1 MPTLQD
7 VEGWK
12 GRTVVDPD
20 GDKVGTLEEFYLD
33 RQSGDPTWAAIRTG
47 LFGTHTSLAP
57 LDGAALNGN
66 DVRLGYAKSAVKDAP
81 RPEVE
86 GELTRDE
93 ERRLFDHYGAA
104 KQAAAPEPEPQAA
117 SDNGPGPERPLGVVD
132 PTPEPAAPE
141 PSPLSAAPE
150 PTPEPVVPE
159 PPAPEPVP
167 TAVEPP
173 APKPTP
179 VPEPTPTPE
188 PEPVQS
194 APEPTPTPAPT
205 PSAQPTETSPVL
217 AERPREATLE
227 RFSEGWLID
236 GTLVQPRRARL
247 RRYVI
252 TEELVLEPDG
262 TETSRIVGKEP
273 YPDPE
278 ED

>member
-57 LDGAALNGN
+57 LDGAAVSGN
-66 DVRLGYAKSAVKDAP
+66 DVQLGYSKSAVKDAP

-104 KQAAAPEPEPQAA
+104 KASAQPEPEPTPAPEA
-117 SDNGPGPERPLGVVD
+117 VSPGPERPLGAVETQPV
-132 PTPEPAAPE
+132 APE
-141 PSPLSAAPE
+141 PLAPE
-150 PTPEPVVPE
+150 PVAPVPEPEPEPVLTDAPASEPE
-159 PPAPEPVP
+159 PEPVP
-167 TAVEPP
+167 TPSFSSA
-173 APKPTP
+173 
-179 VPEPTPTPE
+179 PEPSE
-188 PEPVQS
+188 PEPVPTS
-194 APEPTPTPAPT
+194 AEPETTPA
-205 PSAQPTETSPVL
+205 SSPVL
-217 AERPREATLE
+217 AERPREQALE

-252 TEELVLEPDG
+252 TEELVLEQDG
-262 TETSRIVGKEP
+262 TESSRIVGKEP
-273 YPDPE
+273 YPDDPE
-278 ED
+278 D

>member
-57 LDGAALNGN
+57 LDGASLAGN
-66 DVRLGYAKSAVKDAP
+66 DVKLGFSKAAGKDAP

-86 GELTRDE
+86 GALTRDE
-93 ERRLFDHYGAA
+93 ERRLFDHYGSANA
-104 KQAAAPEPEPQAA
+104 VAPTPEPEPAPAPAPAPERPVATETVAPEPPAPEPPAPEPEP
-117 SDNGPGPERPLGVVD
+117 
-132 PTPEPAAPE
+132 EPVS
-141 PSPLSAAPE
+141 PSLSAAPE
-150 PTPEPVVPE
+150 PPE
-159 PPAPEPVP
+159 PEPVP
-167 TAVEPP
+167 TAVEPEP
-173 APKPTP
+173 AP
-179 VPEPTPTPE
+179 
-188 PEPVQS
+188 
-194 APEPTPTPAPT
+194 APPPAPAPTPAPL
-205 PSAQPTETSPVL
+205 PAVADEGDRN
-217 AERPREATLE
+217 ANLE
-227 RFSEGWLID
+227 KFQEGWLID

-262 TETSRIVGKEP
+262 SESSRIVGKEP
-273 YPDPE
+273 YPDEVE
-278 ED
+278 EA

>member
-1 MPTLQD
+1 MPTLTD

-57 LDGAALNGN
+57 LDGASLAGN
-66 DVRLGYAKSAVKDAP
+66 DVRLGYSKSAVKDAP

-93 ERRLFDHYGAA
+93 ERRLFDHYGSAKAA
-104 KQAAAPEPEPQAA
+104 GEPTPEPEAAPEPSA
-117 SDNGPGPERPLGVVD
+117 PGPERPFAETQTVV
-132 PTPEPAAPE
+132 PEPPAPQ
-141 PSPLSAAPE
+141 
-150 PTPEPVVPE
+150 PVVPE
-159 PPAPEPVP
+159 PPAPEPEPVSPLSAAPEPTEPEAVP
-167 TAVEPP
+167 TAVEP
-173 APKPTP
+173 
-179 VPEPTPTPE
+179 ESE
-188 PEPVQS
+188 RES
-194 APEPTPTPAPT
+194 APTPAPT
-205 PSAQPTETSPVL
+205 PAL
-217 AERPREATLE
+217 AERRDAPLE

-252 TEELVLEPDG
+252 TEELILEADG
-262 TETSRIVGKEP
+262 TESSRIVGKEP
-273 YPDPE
+273 YPDPPQ
-278 ED
+278 DD

>member
-57 LDGAALNGN
+57 LDGATLAGN
-66 DVRLGYAKSAVKDAP
+66 DVRLGYSKSAVKDAP

-104 KQAAAPEPEPQAA
+104 AAAAQPEPAPEPEPEAPPA
-117 SDNGPGPERPLGVVD
+117 PERPEAATEAPTVAPAPAPVVPD
-132 PTPEPAAPE
+132 APTPAPEPEPEPAPTAPTI
-141 PSPLSAAPE
+141 SA
-150 PTPEPVVPE
+150 VPE
-159 PPAPEPVP
+159 PPEPEPVP
-167 TAVEPP
+167 TAAEP
-173 APKPTP
+173 APEPEPEPEPERAPQPAPALATTPTP
-179 VPEPTPTPE
+179 VP
-188 PEPVQS
+188 
-194 APEPTPTPAPT
+194 APA
-205 PSAQPTETSPVL
+205 L
-217 AERPREATLE
+217 AERPRSEAIE

-252 TEELVLEPDG
+252 TEELILEPDG
-262 TETSRIVGKEP
+262 TESSRIVGKEP
-273 YPDPE
+273 YP
-278 ED
+278 EDVDER

>member
-57 LDGAALNGN
+57 LDGAAVSGN
-66 DVRLGYAKSAVKDAP
+66 DVKLGYSKSAVKDAP

-104 KQAAAPEPEPQAA
+104 KAAAQPEPTPEPEPATAA
-117 SDNGPGPERPLGVVD
+117 DAAPGPERPLGAVETQTV
-132 PTPEPAAPE
+132 TPAPRAPE
-141 PSPLSAAPE
+141 PVAPVPARAPE
-150 PTPEPVVPE
+150 PEPVLTD
-159 PPAPEPVP
+159 PPAPEP
-167 TAVEPP
+167 E
-173 APKPTP
+173 
-179 VPEPTPTPE
+179 PEPVSSPTFSSAPEPPE
-188 PEPVQS
+188 PEPVPTS
-194 APEPTPTPAPT
+194 AEPETTPAPA
-205 PSAQPTETSPVL
+205 PAPTPVL
-217 AERPREATLE
+217 AERPREQALE

-252 TEELVLEPDG
+252 TEELVLEQDG
-262 TETSRIVGKEP
+262 TESSRIVGKEP
-273 YPDPE
+273 YPDDPE
-278 ED
+278 ES

>member
-57 LDGAALNGN
+57 LDGAAVSGN
-66 DVRLGYAKSAVKDAP
+66 DVRLGYSKSAVKDAP

-104 KQAAAPEPEPQAA
+104 KAAAEPEPAPEA
-117 SDNGPGPERPLGVVD
+117 VAPGPERPEGVA
-132 PTPEPAAPE
+132 EPQ
-141 PSPLSAAPE
+141 
-150 PTPEPVVPE
+150 TVVPE
-159 PPAPEPVP
+159 PPADEPAPEPVAPAPEPEPVAAPVLPDPPTPESEPEPVTSPTFSSAPEPSEPEPVP
-167 TAVEPP
+167 TSVEPE
-173 APKPTP
+173 
-179 VPEPTPTPE
+179 PEPTPAAT
-188 PEPVQS
+188 
-194 APEPTPTPAPT
+194 
-205 PSAQPTETSPVL
+205 PVL
-217 AERPREATLE
+217 AERPREQALE

-252 TEELVLEPDG
+252 TEELVLEADG
-262 TETSRIVGKEP
+262 TESSRIVGKEP
-273 YPDPE
+273 YPDDPE
-278 ED
+278 E

>member
-57 LDGAALNGN
+57 LDGAAVSGN
-66 DVRLGYAKSAVKDAP
+66 DVRLGYSKSAVKDAP

-104 KQAAAPEPEPQAA
+104 KAAATPEPEPVPDVVAPGPERPDGVAEPQTVVPDEPAPEPVAPEPEPVAA
-117 SDNGPGPERPLGVVD
+117 PVL
-132 PTPEPAAPE
+132 PEP
-141 PSPLSAAPE
+141 
-150 PTPEPVVPE
+150 
-159 PPAPEPVP
+159 
-167 TAVEPP
+167 
-173 APKPTP
+173 
-179 VPEPTPTPE
+179 PTPE
-188 PEPVQS
+188 PEPEPVTS
-194 APEPTPTPAPT
+194 PTFSSTPEPTEPEPVPTSVEPEPEPEPSPA
-205 PSAQPTETSPVL
+205 PVL
-217 AERPREATLE
+217 AERPREQALE

-252 TEELVLEPDG
+252 TEELVLEADG
-262 TETSRIVGKEP
+262 TESSRIVGKEP
-273 YPDPE
+273 YPDDPE
-278 ED
+278 E

>member
-12 GRTVVDPD
+12 GRTVVDPG

-57 LDGAALNGN
+57 LDGAALAGN
-66 DVRLGYAKSAVKDAP
+66 DVQLGYSKSAVKDAP

-93 ERRLFDHYGAA
+93 ERRLFDHYGSAKAA
-104 KQAAAPEPEPQAA
+104 AEPAPAPEPEPVAPGPERPAAAETQTVVPEPPAAAPEPEPA
-117 SDNGPGPERPLGVVD
+117 P
-132 PTPEPAAPE
+132 PA
-141 PSPLSAAPE
+141 
-150 PTPEPVVPE
+150 PE
-159 PPAPEPVP
+159 PPAPEP
-167 TAVEPP
+167 
-173 APKPTP
+173 
-179 VPEPTPTPE
+179 
-188 PEPVQS
+188 EPVSSPNLSS
-194 APEPTPTPAPT
+194 APEPTAPEPVPTTAAEAEPEEAPAAPAP
-205 PSAQPTETSPVL
+205 AL
-217 AERPREATLE
+217 AERREAPLE
-227 RFSEGWLID
+227 RFSEGWMID

-252 TEELVLEPDG
+252 TEELILEADG
-262 TETSRIVGKEP
+262 SESSRIVGKEP
-273 YPDPE
+273 YPDPPE

>member
-57 LDGAALNGN
+57 LDGAALAGN
-66 DVRLGYAKSAVKDAP
+66 DVQLGYSKSAVKDAP

-93 ERRLFDHYGAA
+93 ERRLLAHYGSAKAA
-104 KQAAAPEPEPQAA
+104 AEPAPAAEAEPAAPGPERPAGAAETQTVVPEPPAAAPQPAPPVTEPPAPEPEPV
-117 SDNGPGPERPLGVVD
+117 SS
-132 PTPEPAAPE
+132 
-141 PSPLSAAPE
+141 PSLSSSPE
-150 PTPEPVVPE
+150 PT
-159 PPAPEPVP
+159 APEPVP
-167 TAVEPP
+167 TA
-173 APKPTP
+173 A
-179 VPEPTPTPE
+179 E
-188 PEPVQS
+188 PEPAQS
-194 APEPTPTPAPT
+194 PAAPAPA
-205 PSAQPTETSPVL
+205 PAL
-217 AERPREATLE
+217 AERREAPLE
-227 RFSEGWLID
+227 RFSEGWMID

-252 TEELVLEPDG
+252 TEELILEADG
-262 TETSRIVGKEP
+262 TESSRIVGKEP
-273 YPDPE
+273 YPDAPE

>member
-57 LDGAALNGN
+57 LDGASLAGN
-66 DVRLGYAKSAVKDAP
+66 DVKLGYSKSAVKDAP

-93 ERRLFDHYGAA
+93 ERRLFDHYGSANA
-104 KQAAAPEPEPQAA
+104 VA
-117 SDNGPGPERPLGVVD
+117 
-132 PTPEPAAPE
+132 PTPEPEAAPA
-141 PSPLSAAPE
+141 PAPE
-150 PTPEPVVPE
+150 RPVATETVVPE
-159 PPAPEPVP
+159 PPAPAPEPPAPEPEPEPVSPSLSAAPEPPEPEPVP
-167 TAVEPP
+167 TAAEPEPAPP
-173 APKPTP
+173 AP
-179 VPEPTPTPE
+179 
-188 PEPVQS
+188 
-194 APEPTPTPAPT
+194 APEPRPAPVPAVT
-205 PSAQPTETSPVL
+205 DDSH
-217 AERPREATLE
+217 REANLE
-227 RFSEGWLID
+227 KFQEGWLID

-252 TEELVLEPDG
+252 TEELVLEQDG
-262 TETSRIVGKEP
+262 TESSRIVGKEP
-273 YPDPE
+273 YPDEVE
-278 ED
+278 EA

>member
-57 LDGAALNGN
+57 LDGASVAGN
-66 DVRLGYAKSAVKDAP
+66 DVRLGYSKSAVKDAP

-104 KQAAAPEPEPQAA
+104 KNA
-117 SDNGPGPERPLGVVD
+117 
-132 PTPEPAAPE
+132 
-141 PSPLSAAPE
+141 AAPE
-150 PTPEPVVPE
+150 PTPEPE
-159 PPAPEPVP
+159 PTPAPE
-167 TAVEPP
+167 TAAP
-173 APKPTP
+173 APERPFAASEQTVASDPTP
-179 VPEPTPTPE
+179 APEPTPTPE
-188 PEPVQS
+188 PEPEPAPTASEPEPVPTPEQTPSLAPAPEPPEPEPVPTS
-194 APEPTPTPAPT
+194 AEPEPTPAPPTPPPAP
-205 PSAQPTETSPVL
+205 PAPVL
-217 AERPREATLE
+217 AERPSGQALE

-252 TEELVLEPDG
+252 TEELVLEQDG
-262 TETSRIVGKEP
+262 SESSRIVGKEP
-273 YPDPE
+273 YPDPPE

>member
-57 LDGAALNGN
+57 LDGAAVSGN
-66 DVRLGYAKSAVKDAP
+66 DVQLGYSKSAVKDAP

-104 KQAAAPEPEPQAA
+104 KAAAQPEPTPEPEPEPTPAPETV
-117 SDNGPGPERPLGVVD
+117 SPGPERPLGAVE
-132 PTPEPAAPE
+132 TQ
-141 PSPLSAAPE
+141 
-150 PTPEPVVPE
+150 PVTPE
-159 PPAPEPVP
+159 PPAPEP
-167 TAVEPP
+167 EPVAP
-173 APKPTP
+173 APE
-179 VPEPTPTPE
+179 PEPE
-188 PEPVQS
+188 PEPVLTDPPAPEPEPEPVPAPTFAS
-194 APEPTPTPAPT
+194 APEPTEPEPVPTSAEPETTPAPT
-205 PSAQPTETSPVL
+205 PVL
-217 AERPREATLE
+217 AERPREQALE

-252 TEELVLEPDG
+252 TEELVLEQDG
-262 TETSRIVGKEP
+262 TESSRIVGKEP
-273 YPDPE
+273 YPDDPE
-278 ED
+278 ES

>member
-57 LDGAALNGN
+57 LDGAAVSGN
-66 DVRLGYAKSAVKDAP
+66 DVQLGYSKSAVKDAP

-104 KQAAAPEPEPQAA
+104 KAAAQ
-117 SDNGPGPERPLGVVD
+117 
-132 PTPEPAAPE
+132 
-141 PSPLSAAPE
+141 PE
-150 PTPEPVVPE
+150 PTPEPTPAPETVSPGPEHPLGAVEAQTVTPE
-159 PPAPEPVP
+159 PPAPEPEPQPEPVL
-167 TAVEPP
+167 TDPP
-173 APKPTP
+173 AP
-179 VPEPTPTPE
+179 EPE
-188 PEPVQS
+188 PEPVSAPSFSS
-194 APEPTPTPAPT
+194 APEPSEPEPVPTSAEPELETPPSPTPA
-205 PSAQPTETSPVL
+205 L
-217 AERPREATLE
+217 AERPREQALE

-252 TEELVLEPDG
+252 TEELVLEQDG
-262 TETSRIVGKEP
+262 TASSRIVGKEP
-273 YPDPE
+273 YPDDPE
-278 ED
+278 DV

>member
-57 LDGAALNGN
+57 LDGASLSGN
-66 DVRLGYAKSAVKDAP
+66 DVRLGFSKSAVKDAP

-93 ERRLFDHYGAA
+93 ERRLFDHYGSAA
-104 KQAAAPEPEPQAA
+104 ATAQPTAVPEPEPEAAPEPEAPAAGPERVQYETFVPQAA
-117 SDNGPGPERPLGVVD
+117 PDA
-132 PTPEPAAPE
+132 PTPEPTPAPE
-141 PSPLSAAPE
+141 PEPE
-150 PTPEPVVPE
+150 PAPSAPSISAVPE
-159 PPAPEPVP
+159 PPQPEPVP
-167 TAVEPP
+167 TAVEP
-173 APKPTP
+173 
-179 VPEPTPTPE
+179 EPE
-188 PEPVQS
+188 PEP
-194 APEPTPTPAPT
+194 APEPEPEPEPAPAPTPAPT
-205 PSAQPTETSPVL
+205 PALAQ
-217 AERPREATLE
+217 RREAPLE

-252 TEELVLEPDG
+252 TEELILEADG
-262 TETSRIVGKEP
+262 TESSRIVGKEP
-273 YPDPE
+273 YPE
-278 ED
+278 ELEER

>member
-57 LDGAALNGN
+57 LDGAALAGN
-66 DVRLGYAKSAVKDAP
+66 DVKLGYSKSAVKDAP

-93 ERRLFDHYGAA
+93 ERRLFDHYGSANA
-104 KQAAAPEPEPQAA
+104 VAPTPEPETAPTPAPAPERPVATETVVPEPPARAPERPAPEPEP
-117 SDNGPGPERPLGVVD
+117 
-132 PTPEPAAPE
+132 EPVS
-141 PSPLSAAPE
+141 PSLSAAPE
-150 PTPEPVVPE
+150 PPEPAPVPTAAE
-159 PPAPEPVP
+159 PEPRPPAPEPRPAAVP
-167 TAVEPP
+167 AV
-173 APKPTP
+173 TDDR
-179 VPEPTPTPE
+179 
-188 PEPVQS
+188 S
-194 APEPTPTPAPT
+194 
-205 PSAQPTETSPVL
+205 
-217 AERPREATLE
+217 REANLE
-227 RFSEGWLID
+227 KFQEGWLID

-262 TETSRIVGKEP
+262 SESSRIVGKEP
-273 YPDPE
+273 YPDDV
-278 ED
+278 EDEA

>member
-57 LDGAALNGN
+57 LDGAALSGN
-66 DVRLGYAKSAVKDAP
+66 DVRLGYSKSAVKEAP

-93 ERRLFDHYGAA
+93 ERRLFDHYGSAG
-104 KQAAAPEPEPQAA
+104 AAAQPEPSPEPEAA
-117 SDNGPGPERPLGVVD
+117 APGPERPLGVV
-132 PTPEPAAPE
+132 EAEQAAPE
-141 PSPLSAAPE
+141 AVVPDAPTPPPAPTEPAPE
-150 PTPEPVVPE
+150 PVAPAPSISAVPE
-159 PPAPEPVP
+159 PPEPEPVP
-167 TAVEPP
+167 TAVQ
-173 APKPTP
+173 
-179 VPEPTPTPE
+179 PE
-188 PEPVQS
+188 PEPEP
-194 APEPTPTPAPT
+194 APAPAPTPAPT
-205 PSAQPTETSPVL
+205 QAPAPAPTPVL
-217 AERPREATLE
+217 AERSRSEALE

-252 TEELVLEPDG
+252 TEELILEADG
-262 TETSRIVGKEP
+262 TESSRIVGKEP
-273 YPDPE
+273 YPDE
-278 ED
+278 VDEG

>member
-57 LDGAALNGN
+57 LDGASLAGN
-66 DVRLGYAKSAVKDAP
+66 DVKLGYSKSAVKDAP

-93 ERRLFDHYGAA
+93 ERRLFDHYG
-104 KQAAAPEPEPQAA
+104 
-117 SDNGPGPERPLGVVD
+117 
-132 PTPEPAAPE
+132 
-141 PSPLSAAPE
+141 SANVA
-150 PTPEPVVPE
+150 
-159 PPAPEPVP
+159 
-167 TAVEPP
+167 
-173 APKPTP
+173 
-179 VPEPTPTPE
+179 PTPE
-188 PEPVQS
+188 PEPEP
-194 APEPTPTPAPT
+194 APAPTPAPT
-205 PSAQPTETSPVL
+205 PAPAL
-217 AERPREATLE
+217 AERPRESTQVE

-252 TEELVLEPDG
+252 TEELVLEQDG
-262 TETSRIVGKEP
+262 SESSRIVGKEP
-273 YPDPE
+273 YPDE
-278 ED
+278 VDEA

>member
-57 LDGAALNGN
+57 LDGAGLSGN
-66 DVRLGYAKSAVKDAP
+66 DVRLGYSKSAVKDAP

-93 ERRLFDHYGAA
+93 ERRLFDHYGSAKAA
-104 KQAAAPEPEPQAA
+104 AEPEPVAEPEPEPVATGPENPVGAVETQPVTPGPPAPEPEPAPFA
-117 SDNGPGPERPLGVVD
+117 
-132 PTPEPAAPE
+132 TEPPAPE
-141 PSPLSAAPE
+141 PEPVSTPNLSAAPE
-150 PTPEPVVPE
+150 PAE
-159 PPAPEPVP
+159 PEPVP
-167 TAVEPP
+167 TADEP
-173 APKPTP
+173 
-179 VPEPTPTPE
+179 EPE
-188 PEPVQS
+188 PEPV
-194 APEPTPTPAPT
+194 AVEPAPT
-205 PSAQPTETSPVL
+205 HTPPPPPPAPPAL
-217 AERPREATLE
+217 AERPREAQLE

-252 TEELVLEPDG
+252 TEELILEADG
-262 TETSRIVGKEP
+262 TESSRIVGKEP
-273 YPDPE
+273 YPDDPE
-278 ED
+278 ES

>member
-12 GRTVVDPD
+12 GRTVVDPG

-57 LDGAALNGN
+57 LDGAALAGN
-66 DVRLGYAKSAVKDAP
+66 DVKLGYTKSAVKDAP

-104 KQAAAPEPEPQAA
+104 KAAAEPAPEPEPEPVA
-117 SDNGPGPERPLGVVD
+117 PGPENPVGAVETQTV
-132 PTPEPAAPE
+132 TPEPPAP
-141 PSPLSAAPE
+141 PPPA
-150 PTPEPVVPE
+150 PVVPE
-159 PPAPEPVP
+159 PPAPEPEPVSPLSAAPEPPEPEPVP
-167 TAVEPP
+167 TAVEPEP
-173 APKPTP
+173 EP
-179 VPEPTPTPE
+179 VPEPE
-188 PEPVQS
+188 
-194 APEPTPTPAPT
+194 AAPAP
-205 PSAQPTETSPVL
+205 AL
-217 AERPREATLE
+217 AERPREAALE

-252 TEELVLEPDG
+252 TEELILEADG
-262 TETSRIVGKEP
+262 TESSRIVGKEP
-273 YPDPE
+273 YPDPPE